1 MYLSLF
7 RSRHELGHSIIDVG
21 EEYDGGPDYFGVNAH
36 HNLAEPVPWAHWYS
50 NASRTQPD
58 GDNGTV
64 VVERS
69 VMPMQAYPWT
79 MLNASAPWTVAFNS
93 SGAYARH
100 LVRFSLSGL
109 PAATDLRVE
118 IDGEDLGWTP
128 RVDIGLDRWHYDV
141 HRDQALSAGE
151 HQVKF
156 TLANGER
163 EGTAQLC
170 SVEVLEFGTEDEC
183 VCYEYLSGLKLTAM
197 TP

>member
-1 MYLSLF
+1 M
-7 RSRHELGHSIIDVG
+7 
-21 EEYDGGPDYFGVNAH
+21 NAH
-36 HNLAEPVPWAHWYS
+36 HNLSEPIPWAHWYS
-50 NASRTQPD
+50 NASRTQPG

-69 VMPMQAYPWT
+69 AMPMQAYPWT
-79 MLNASAPWTVAFNS
+79 MLNASAPWAIAFNS

-109 PAATDLRVE
+109 PDATDLRVE
-118 IDGEDLGWTP
+118 IDGEDLGWVP
-128 RVDIGLDRWHYDV
+128 RADIGLDRWHYDV
-141 HRDQALSAGE
+141 YRDEALGAGKHE
-151 HQVKF
+151 VTF
-156 TLANGER
+156 TLTNGER

-183 VCYEYLSGLKLTAM
+183 VGYEYLSHLILTVM